1 MADPMGDTLGFE
13 TVRLEP
19 VRIGFWKKWET
30 WLFGFAMVFVITVAI
45 FAGVIGAHAY
55 TSSKTNYVPNNQFP
69 PAVSTPSQK
78 KSHQ

>member
-1 MADPMGDTLGFE
+1 MTMDDNTLSFE

-30 WLFGFAMVFVITVAI
+30 WLFGFAMVFVITVAV

-55 TSSKTNYVPNNQFP
+55 TSSKTNYVPPNHFP
-69 PAVSTPSQK
+69 NVVTTSPQK
-78 KSHQ
+78 G